1 MNRQRTFTTL
11 LLTALLSHCGLIY
24 AEPNDETTVYVSGDI
39 LDTPCTIAPDSRMQ
53 VIAMGQITPGE
64 IARNGAGQAIPFTI
78 RLIDCR
84 LQRID
89 PHQPNW
95 QRFAVSFDG
104 QTDGDYFALAG
115 TAQGMALQLAD
126 EAGNIAHPG
135 VPLPQSV
142 LHNGEQV
149 LHYTLR
155 LVSNHQPLR
164 EGSYSSAIHF
174 RLNYF

>member
-1 MNRQRTFTTL
+1 MNRQRMFAVL
-11 LLTALLSHCGLIY
+11 LVISLFSYCKLIY
-24 AEPNDETTVYVSGDI
+24 AEANDETTVYVSGDI

-53 VIAMGQITPGE
+53 VISMGRIRPAE
-64 IARNGAGQAIPFTI
+64 IEHTGAGEAIPFTI

-104 QTDGDYFALAG
+104 QTDGDDFALAG

-126 EAGNIAHPG
+126 ENGNIAHPG
-135 VPLPQSV
+135 VPLPQAV

>member
-11 LLTALLSHCGLIY
+11 LLTALLSHCALIY
-24 AEPNDETTVYVSGDI
+24 AESNDETTVYVSGDI

-53 VIAMGQITPGE
+53 LIAMGQITPGE

-115 TAQGMALQLAD
+115 TAQGIALQLAD

-135 VPLPQSV
+135 MPLPQSV